1 MEIFVLV
8 LMAVVVGLLI
18 YTIVRLGRDDYT
30 LLANR
35 MADRTRERL
44 QVLRPCPLCGSM
56 LRRGETVHTVVFSG
70 GPRAPGPSGGG
81 NASAAHPS
89 TAPAAGGGRQQDA
102 ITHMFGCRYCYPA
115 DDSHPRICPVCNR
128 TLSADGYVIA
138 RLFQKPGKKHVHV
151 LGCTECRKANSR
163 DTLRSART

>member
-70 GPRAPGPSGGG
+70 GQPPTGS
-81 NASAAHPS
+81 S
-89 TAPAAGGGRQQDA
+89 TAAAGGRQPDA
-102 ITHMFGCRYCYPA
+102 LTHMFGCKYCYPA
-115 DDSHPRICPVCNR
+115 NDVHPRICPVCNQ
-128 TLSADGYVIA
+128 TVSAEGYVIA
-138 RLFQKPGKKHVHV
+138 RLFEKPGKKHVHV